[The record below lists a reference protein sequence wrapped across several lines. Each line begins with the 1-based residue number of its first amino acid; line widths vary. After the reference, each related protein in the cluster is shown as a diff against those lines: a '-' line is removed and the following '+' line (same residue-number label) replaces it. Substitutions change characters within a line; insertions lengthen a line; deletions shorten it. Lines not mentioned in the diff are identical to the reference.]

1 MSYSDASHGVADC
14 LLASGGNIWDCHGRP
29 RWWLLSDKGTG
40 RITAAHAMSRVLMNQ
55 NLSTF
60 SVINSFDDEVA
71 GGEPTAVVV
80 GTLTGGDTIGQ
91 VAVVMDSDFI

>member
-1 MSYSDASHGVADC
+1 MTSIRIDF
-14 LLASGGNIWDCHGRP
+14 LLEGIPVRFAFIGQVKSM
-29 RWWLLSDKGTG
+29 G

-71 GGEPTAVVV
+71 GREPTAVVV
-80 GTLTGGDTIGQ
+80 VTLTGGDTIGQ
-91 VAVVMDSDFI
+91 VAVVIDGDFI